1 MRYMLDTDIC
11 IALIRRKSPLLIDRV
26 KSYPPDTLGISVV
39 TLAELQY
46 GIAKGNNPKRA
57 QEALLKILAPFEIAD
72 FDSEAA
78 MLYGQIRADLE
89 SRGEIIGP
97 YDLQIAAHA
106 KALGVIMVTGNTR
119 EFNRVDGLIVENWLD

>member
-11 IALIRRKSPLLIDRV
+11 ITLIRQKSPQLLNKV
-26 KSYPPDTLGISVV
+26 KSHPPDVLGISVV

-46 GIAKGNNPKRA
+46 GVAKGKSQERA
-57 QEALLKILAPFEIAD
+57 QEALIKFLAPFEVAE
-72 FDSEAA
+72 FSSEAA
-78 MLYGQIRADLE
+78 MVYGAIRADLE

-106 KALGVIMVTGNTR
+106 KALGVIMVTGNVR
-119 EFNRVDGLIVENWLD
+119 EFSRVNGLVVENWLD